1 MSELLASWARIQVH
15 PTMNRQDSSS
25 QTAQALHRARGCQ
38 GPVLA
43 VLTMLAAKGAAARG
57 SARLRASLDS
67 RSARRILNAQAGA
80 EKRRSNRTEKLVV

>member
-43 VLTMLAAKGAAARG
+43 VLTMLAAKGRLRVVPRG
-57 SARLRASLDS
+57 SALPLTAAPRA
-67 RSARRILNAQAGA
+67 AF
-80 EKRRSNRTEKLVV
+80 